1 MAKRKIT
8 HEGVIVLGSNN
19 IPCYVLDDGTR
30 VLSARGMQ
38 DALKMVDEFESGAQK
53 PGTRLMRYLTQ
64 KTLRPFIFKD
74 KEQDHYKPIIC
85 YKGNAKI
92 NGYEATLLADIC
104 DGFLE
109 ARKEINLSP
118 RQRKIADE
126 CEILVRGFARVG
138 IIALVDEATGY
149 QYEREKDA
157 LQVVLEAFISKE
169 LLKWQRMFP
178 DTFYYEIFR
187 LKGWDY
193 TVSGINKR
201 PSVIGTW
208 TNKLIYE
215 QLPKGVLE
223 ELKEQTPKSASG
235 NYTARFFQKLT
246 PDIGHPALTAQIYK
260 VIGLMNVSSSW
271 KEFNSLFNRWV
282 DKNNGQEELN
292 FDAIEA
298 DIAKTCIPNPK
309 ELSLFDQSLKTALDY
324 NPKDDE

>member
-1 MAKRKIT
+1 MAKRQIT
-8 HEGVIVLGSNN
+8 HEGEIVLGNN
-19 IPCYVLDDGTR
+19 KIPCYVLDDGTR

-38 DALKMVDEFESGAQK
+38 DALKMVDEMEPGKQR
-53 PGTRLMRYLTQ
+53 PGTRLTRYLAQ
-64 KTLRPFIFKD
+64 KTLKSFIFNN
-74 KEQDHYKPIIC
+74 KEVDHYKPVDC

-109 ARKEINLSP
+109 ARKKIDLSP
-118 RQRKIADE
+118 RQRIIADE

-157 LQVVLEAFISKE
+157 LQVVLEAFINKE

-215 QLPKGVLE
+215 QLPKPVLE
-223 ELKEQTPKSASG
+223 ELKSQTPKSPAG

-246 PDIGHPALTAQIYK
+246 PEIGHPALTAQIYK

-271 KEFNSLFNRWV
+271 REFNSLFNRWV
-282 DKNNGQEELN
+282 DKNNGQGEIN
-292 FDAIEA
+292 FEQVEA
-298 DIAKTCIPNPK
+298 DIAKSTPAAM
-309 ELSLFDQSLKTALDY
+309 ELSLFDKSLKTALDY
-324 NPKDDE
+324 NPKDHE